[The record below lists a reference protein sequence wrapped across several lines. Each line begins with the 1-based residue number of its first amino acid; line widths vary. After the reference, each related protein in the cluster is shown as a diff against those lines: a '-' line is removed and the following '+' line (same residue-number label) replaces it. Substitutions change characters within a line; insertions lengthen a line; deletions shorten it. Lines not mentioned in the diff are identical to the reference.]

1 MFKLKGFASSA
12 TSLKLNPGQW
22 EEPWPRTPVVE
33 TTIICLRLRDL
44 PSSPCW
50 TTGIVI
56 SGHNGAPASPWY
68 IMWSG
73 FEFRY
78 KLQNLLRVA
87 CMTAMSLHPTKCSKR
102 SYWTRYVSQADILTY
117 GKSFLLSKSILE
129 IGTGNDW
136 PYLRN
141 TAWQSLSLFFGFTR
155 PSCLRAVDS
164 TRVTRA
170 CLMTSLQETSASN
183 GNCTCRHIC
192 INHACLTQQIEI
204 TCICIYIH
212 EYEQVNEWINK

>member
-1 MFKLKGFASSA
+1 
-12 TSLKLNPGQW
+12 
-22 EEPWPRTPVVE
+22 
-33 TTIICLRLRDL
+33 
-44 PSSPCW
+44 
-50 TTGIVI
+50 
-56 SGHNGAPASPWY
+56 
-68 IMWSG
+68 MWSG

-117 GKSFLLSKSILE
+117 GKFFLLSKSILE

-155 PSCLRAVDS
+155 PSCLRALDA

-170 CLMTSLQETSASN
+170 FRSYTSLYSLFAIQPRECFVPAWGIPCASTVKFSSRTLGNSSIPAMTSGCNAS
-183 GNCTCRHIC
+183 R
-192 INHACLTQQIEI
+192 
-204 TCICIYIH
+204 
-212 EYEQVNEWINK
+212 V